1 MSDGV
6 AVVTGGA
13 SGIGLAFARA
23 YAERGAHIVIGD
35 IDEAAMAHARVGL
48 AEKVP
53 PSTVC
58 GWICRMRRRWH
69 TWARLRQGSDRWSR
83 CA

>member
-1 MSDGV
+1 
-6 AVVTGGA
+6 
-13 SGIGLAFARA
+13 
-23 YAERGAHIVIGD
+23 VIGD